1 MIDLFGNDHPEPA
14 GKAAPAVQLG
24 LVEHAAE
31 RAALRS
37 GRPVSQERSEIV
49 APIERY
55 DRCVAGGETGP
66 LHEHQCDG
74 EGCTCECHT

>member
-1 MIDLFGNDHPEPA
+1 MIDLFGNAHPEPA
-14 GKAAPAVQLG
+14 GKAAPAMQLG

-55 DRCVAGGETGP
+55 DRCQAGGESWAS
-66 LHEHQCDG
+66 EHQCDG
-74 EGCTCECHT
+74 EGCTCECHG